1 MNKNAIQKMMIAA
14 IACIA
19 LCGTTLAA
27 PAHKPAQ
34 GRAPAP
40 QVQKAHR
47 PAPVVQKAHK
57 PARAPQTAHKP
68 APRVAAPDG
77 RLAVGG
83 YPAPPKAPGAKPMPK
98 HAPQVAHHRAPV
110 RHAAPRTTLA
120 AADAVGYAQSIC
132 PATPCHRHHHCHG
145 WRPAPP
151 PPPPPCRWGRW

>member
-14 IACIA
+14 IACMA

-47 PAPVVQKAHK
+47 PTPVVQKAH
-57 PARAPQTAHKP
+57 RP
-68 APRVAAPDG
+68 APAPHK
-77 RLAVGG
+77 AVV
-83 YPAPPKAPGAKPMPK
+83 AKPMPK
-98 HAPQVAHHRAPV
+98 PAPQVAHHYAPV

-132 PATPCHRHHHCHG
+132 PATPCHRHHRHECHDCHYDHDG
-145 WRPAPP
+145 WVELGA
-151 PPPPPCRWGRW
+151 GIIGGIIGALIAG

>member
-19 LCGTTLAA
+19 LCGTALA
-27 PAHKPAQ
+27 
-34 GRAPAP
+34 
-40 QVQKAHR
+40 
-47 PAPVVQKAHK
+47 
-57 PARAPQTAHKP
+57 

-77 RLAVGG
+77 RPAVGG
-83 YPAPPKAPGAKPMPK
+83 YPAPHKGVVAKPMPK
-98 HAPQVAHHRAPV
+98 PAPQVAHHRAPF

>member
-1 MNKNAIQKMMIAA
+1 MNKNAIKKMMIAA

-47 PAPVVQKAHK
+47 PAP
-57 PARAPQTAHKP
+57 APQAALKP

-77 RLAVGG
+77 RPAVGG
-83 YPAPPKAPGAKPMPK
+83 YPAPHKAPVAKPMPK
-98 HAPQVAHHRAPV
+98 PMPQHHVVHHKTPQ
-110 RHAAPRTTLA
+110 HKMPPRR
-120 AADAVGYAQSIC
+120 
-132 PATPCHRHHHCHG
+132 PATPCHRHHRHECHDCHYNHDG
-145 WRPAPP
+145 WVELGA
-151 PPPPPCRWGRW
+151 GIIGGIIGALIAG

>member
-83 YPAPPKAPGAKPMPK
+83 YPAPHKAPGAKPMPK

-110 RHAAPRTTLA
+110 RHAAPRRPT
-120 AADAVGYAQSIC
+120 
-132 PATPCHRHHHCHG
+132 TPCHRHHRHECHDCHYDHNG
-145 WRPAPP
+145 WVELGA
-151 PPPPPCRWGRW
+151 GIIGGIIGALIAG

>member
-1 MNKNAIQKMMIAA
+1 MNKNAIKKMMIAA

-57 PARAPQTAHKP
+57 PAP
-68 APRVAAPDG
+68 APHKGV
-77 RLAVGG
+77 V
-83 YPAPPKAPGAKPMPK
+83 AKPMPK
-98 HAPQVAHHRAPV
+98 PAPQVVHHRAPV
-110 RHAAPRTTLA
+110 RHAAPRR
-120 AADAVGYAQSIC
+120 
-132 PATPCHRHHHCHG
+132 PATPCHRHHRHECHDCHYDDNG
-145 WRPAPP
+145 WVELGA
-151 PPPPPCRWGRW
+151 GIIGGIIGALIAG